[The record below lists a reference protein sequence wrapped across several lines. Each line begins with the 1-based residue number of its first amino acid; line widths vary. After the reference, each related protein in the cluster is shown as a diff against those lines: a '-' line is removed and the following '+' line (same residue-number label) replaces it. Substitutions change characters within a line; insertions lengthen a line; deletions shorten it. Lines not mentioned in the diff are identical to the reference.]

1 MTTTANHTLYSI
13 AYARADLIPLL
24 QILSQFYHKNEIAFI
39 LTDYTWKVLTI
50 NREDELFI
58 WVLKADLA
66 CIVYYQSQADTAAE
80 ADGPQGNIQGATRK
94 FLGHFKNIIRII
106 QREICNRNLSLI
118 TYVSFY
124 KHMRH

>member
-1 MTTTANHTLYSI
+1 MESI
-13 AYARADLIPLL
+13 
-24 QILSQFYHKNEIAFI
+24 
-39 LTDYTWKVLTI
+39 TV

-80 ADGPQGNIQGATRK
+80 ADGPQGNIQGGTRK
-94 FLGHFKNIIRII
+94 FLGHLKILSESS
-106 QREICNRNLSLI
+106 REICNRNLSLI

-124 KHMRH
+124 KYMRH